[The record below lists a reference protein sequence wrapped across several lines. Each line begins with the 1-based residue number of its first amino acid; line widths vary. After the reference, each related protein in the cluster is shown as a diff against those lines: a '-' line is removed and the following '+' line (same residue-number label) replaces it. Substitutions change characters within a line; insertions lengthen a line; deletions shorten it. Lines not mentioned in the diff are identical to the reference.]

1 MRKRWLFVLALVA
14 GLLMLFPTSALA
26 DDGFPPF
33 QKPDYQGPVSLDEL
47 RQTYGLLRDREGPV
61 GVVVE
66 LYGDPAAVVYAQAK
80 KTLPHEQ
87 AVAKAAA
94 QVETLAQR
102 QVDFLN
108 VMRAQHIAFTKLY
121 STQRVYN
128 GIWMYVDAKDIGRLA
143 ALPNVKALHP
153 IVTKKISNDT
163 GVPMIGALEAWQ
175 GATGTEYQG
184 EGIRVGVIDTGV
196 DYLHADFG
204 GPGTVDA
211 YNQDFTTLG
220 DEDGYFGEGAPKV
233 VGGYDFA
240 GDDYNGANAPNPD
253 PDPMDC
259 NGHGTHVAGTI
270 AGFGVL
276 RDTRTTYVEDPDSGD
291 TYANLADLS
300 RDDYIDKFYIGPGVA
315 PKASLYA
322 LRVFGCSGGTNLV
335 AEALEWA
342 MDPNGDGDLSDHL
355 DVVNMSLGADYG
367 SVYDADTVAANNA
380 AEAGIIV
387 VAASGNSG
395 DNFYITSSPGVAEKA
410 ISVASVTNTSKVMDA
425 FEVVSAP
432 TIAAGT
438 YPAAR
443 AYFGPVE
450 YDVTADLVYA
460 EPNNGCAAI
469 TNDVDGKIALID
481 RGGGCYFSTK
491 VYYAQQAG
499 AVGVIVANSAGEAIP
514 MGGAQYSDQ
523 ITIPSVMV
531 GSDMGDQLKNDLG
544 SGTVNVHL
552 SSDYYDTMVVDADG
566 DNVSD
571 FSSRGPARV
580 VNLLKPDVAAPGQ
593 TVFSAAALTGNDG
606 ASFQGTSMATP
617 HTAGAMALLRE
628 MHPDWSVMQLKALL
642 MNSAEIYNEQLGSVA
657 PSRVGAGRVDIQS
670 ASGLTTI
677 AYNGENPDEVSVSF
691 GPVFVSLDD
700 TQVLTKPIVLH
711 NFSDSDQTF
720 DIDFESRYQNNDGLA
735 FDVVDDTGA
744 HLDTITVPAN
754 GEATVFV
761 QATVTGE
768 ALQKAVDG
776 NLDIS
781 SGRQYFSEG
790 GGYVLFTESGGGAGP
805 HVPVYIAPRPTS
817 TMHVDENSLTLG
829 VDGTAKIHLV
839 GEPVDNARGWAPL
852 GMMFNLVNTS
862 RDNSYTSGPANAGD
876 LQYVGVSY
884 TPADPDNGYPG
895 VLAFG
900 LATYGNW
907 SSPSPWDTEF
917 DIYIDTDEDGTTD
930 YLILNFMWDDQSFP
944 LVCDLSTDEILCDVA
959 DYVTNLFD
967 GQTDTALFNNRVMV
981 LAIDPADIGLDENN
995 TDFDFFIVAWN
1006 RESPVGWADLIPDF
1020 EPVVHYDVAQ
1030 EAFETGL
1037 FWDIPGEEAVPYN
1050 ADVIASQGSEGL
1062 LLFHFHNNPAGAAEV
1077 VPVGKWEATRL
1088 LSIYRLDDDPTTLDS
1103 VVYRAW
1109 FSGPVSGVDAS
1120 AFELG
1125 VLGRDMDT
1133 AAITKVEPLGPG
1145 LYQVTVSTGG
1155 ADANGYLTLRF
1166 SDTAAVTDADG
1177 NPVDVSGVE
1186 TTYRVKKTPI
1196 FSDVPFDYWANEYI
1210 ETIYHAGI
1218 TSGYVADN
1226 TYRPGNS
1233 VTRAQMAKFLLK
1245 AIHGADYEPPDVE
1258 HSRFSDVAD
1267 DYWAKNWIEELAEE
1281 GITGGYP
1288 DGTYRPNNPVT
1299 RAQMAKFLLVA
1310 IHGADYEPPAAGSSQ
1325 FSDVPDDYWAKDW
1338 IEELVAEGI
1347 AGGYPDGTYRPG
1359 NNVTRAQMAK
1369 FLVNAFGLP
1378 HLP

>member
-33 QKPDYQGPVSLDEL
+33 QKPDYQGPVSLEEL
-47 RQTYGLLRDREGPV
+47 QQTYGLLKDREGPI

-80 KTLPHEQ
+80 GTLPHEQ

-102 QVDFLN
+102 QADFLS

-153 IVTKKISNDT
+153 IVPKEISNNT
-163 GVPMIGALEAWQ
+163 GVPMIGALEAWA
-175 GATGTEYQG
+175 GSTAYQG
-184 EGIRVGVIDTGV
+184 DGIRVGVIDTGV

-204 GPGTVDA
+204 GPGTIEA
-211 YNQDFTTLG
+211 YSRDFTTLG

-240 GDDYNGANAPNPD
+240 GDAYDGTNAPTPD

-276 RDTRTTYVEDPDSGD
+276 RDSRTTYVEDPDSGD
-291 TYANLADLS
+291 TYANLASLS
-300 RDDYIDKFYIGPGVA
+300 QDDYIAKFYIGPGVA

-322 LRVFGCSGGTNLV
+322 LRVFGCSGSTNLV
-335 AEALEWA
+335 TEALEWA

-355 DVVNMSLGADYG
+355 DVVNMSLGASYG

-410 ISVASVTNTSKVMDA
+410 ISVASVTNTSKVMDG

-432 TIAAGT
+432 TIT
-438 YPAAR
+438 PDVYPAAR
-443 AYFGPVE
+443 AYFGPVD

-460 EPNNGCAAI
+460 EPNDGCADIA
-469 TNDVDGKIALID
+469 NDVSGKIALID
-481 RGGGCYFSTK
+481 RGSCYFSTK
-491 VYYAQQAG
+491 VYNAQQAG

-531 GSDMGDQLKNDLG
+531 SSDMGDQLKSDMN

-552 SSDYYDTMVVDADG
+552 SSDYYNSMVVSEDG
-566 DNVSD
+566 DYVSI

-580 VNLLKPDVAAPGQ
+580 VNMLKPDVAAPGE

-606 ASFQGTSMATP
+606 ESFQGTSMATP
-617 HTAGAMALLRE
+617 HTAGAVALLRE
-628 MHPDWSVMQLKALL
+628 MHPDWSVAQIKALL
-642 MNSAEIYNEQLGSVA
+642 MNSTEIYDNGLGA
-657 PSRVGAGRVDIQS
+657 ATPSRVGAGRVNINN
-670 ASGLTTI
+670 ALGLTTI
-677 AYNGENPDEVSVSF
+677 AYSGEDPDAVSVSF
-691 GPVFVSLDD
+691 GQVLVPVNDS
-700 TQVLTKPIVLH
+700 QVLTKPIVLH
-711 NFSDSDQTF
+711 NFDASDQTF
-720 DIDFESRYQNNDGLA
+720 DIDFESRYEDNAGLA
-735 FDVVDDTGA
+735 IDIVDESGA
-744 HLDTITVPAN
+744 SITSVTVPAN
-754 GEATVFV
+754 GEATVYV
-761 QATVTGE
+761 QVTLDGAT
-768 ALQKAVDG
+768 LQKAADPNLVLDG
-776 NLDIS
+776 Y
-781 SGRQYFSEG
+781 REYFSEG
-790 GGYVLFTESGGGAGP
+790 GGYVLFSNSGGGVGL
-805 HVPVYIAPRPTS
+805 HVPVYIAARPTS

-829 VDGTAKIHLV
+829 IDGTAKIHLV
-839 GEPVDNARGWAPL
+839 GEPVDNTNGWAPL
-852 GMMFNLVNTS
+852 GARLNLVYTS
-862 RDNSYTSGPANAGD
+862 PDDTYTSGPADAGD
-876 LQYVGVSY
+876 LQYVGVGY
-884 TPADPDNGYPG
+884 EPPDADSGDPG
-895 VLAFG
+895 VLIFG

-930 YLILNFMWDDQSFP
+930 YVIFNFMQNDQAYS
-944 LVCDLSTDEILCDVA
+944 LVCDYASGVCFA
-959 DYVTNLFD
+959 GYYTNLF
-967 GQTDTALFNNRVMV
+967 GGEVDTALFNNRVMM
-981 LAIDPADIGLDENN
+981 LALDPADIGLDENN
-995 TDFDFFIVAWN
+995 TDFDFYIVSWN
-1006 RESPVGWADLIPDF
+1006 REYAIWDDF
-1020 EPVVHYDVAQ
+1020 VPPVHYDVAQ
-1030 EAFETGL
+1030 EAFETGF
-1037 FWDIPGEEAVPYN
+1037 FWDMPGEESVPYN
-1050 ADVIASQGSEGL
+1050 ADVIASQGSDGL

-1088 LSIYRLDDDPTTLDS
+1088 LSISRVDDDPTTLDS
-1103 VVYRAW
+1103 VTYRVW
-1109 FSGPVSGVDAS
+1109 FSGPVSGVDAN

-1133 AAITKVEPLGPG
+1133 AAITNVEMAAPG
-1145 LYQVTVSTGG
+1145 WYYVTVSTGG

-1166 SDTAAVTDADG
+1166 SDTAVVTDADG
-1177 NPVDVSGVE
+1177 TPVDVSGVE

-1233 VTRAQMAKFLLK
+1233 VTRAQMAKFLLL
-1245 AIHGADYEPPDVE
+1245 AIHGAGYEPPAVGS
-1258 HSRFSDVAD
+1258 SRFSDVPD
-1267 DYWAKNWIEELAEE
+1267 DYWAKDWIEELAEE

-1299 RAQMAKFLLVA
+1299 RAQMAKFMLVA
-1310 IHGADYEPPAAGSSQ
+1310 IHGAGYEPPAAGSSQ

-1347 AGGYPDGTYRPG
+1347 AGGYSDGTYRPG

-1378 HLP
+1378 NLP